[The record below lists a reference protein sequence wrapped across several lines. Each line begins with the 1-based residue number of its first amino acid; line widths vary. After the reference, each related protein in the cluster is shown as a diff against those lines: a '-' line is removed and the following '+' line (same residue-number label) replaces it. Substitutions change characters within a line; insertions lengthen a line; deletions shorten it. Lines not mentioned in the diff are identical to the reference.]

1 MLVYGSSFLLIMWA
15 DIIML
20 GYYATE
26 KDIGIYSASQR
37 IAGLTSMVL
46 VAIIVHI
53 GLGKCASTSLQI

>member
-26 KDIGIYSASQR
+26 KDIGIYSAYQR
-37 IAGLTSMVL
+37 MAELT
-46 VAIIVHI
+46 
-53 GLGKCASTSLQI
+53 

>member
-37 IAGLTSMVL
+37 MAELT
-46 VAIIVHI
+46 
-53 GLGKCASTSLQI
+53 